1 MVISP
6 PGANK
11 VKLVNSKF
19 LMVMRDSIVEIPVSL
34 APTTMIRLFTHY
46 FGTLRD
52 FLLIMLRAKIES
64 S

>member
-1 MVISP
+1 
-6 PGANK
+6 
-11 VKLVNSKF
+11 VNSKF